1 MVIPRQLFQLQ
12 ELDLEVESH
21 EQSLHQKTGQLG
33 ENRSVVQAQEKLTSE
48 QQLLEELKH
57 QQHSIE
63 WEIDDLTSKIK
74 TVEGQLYGGKI
85 SNPKELSGLQH
96 EVNTLKDN
104 RDQLETGALEIM
116 DHVEASEARLNSA
129 SNELGKAKDEWQARQ
144 QQLSADI
151 EQFKNRLSDLTNNRE
166 QILAGIDAGAVESY
180 EKRRKLKGQAVSRVE
195 QGICRGCRISL
206 SSSELQQ
213 VRSGNLVQCG
223 SCGRILFLP
232 R

>member
-12 ELDLEVESH
+12 ELDLEIESH
-21 EQSLHQKTGQLG
+21 EQSLSQKTGQLG

-48 QQLLEELKH
+48 QQHLEELRH
-57 QQHSIE
+57 EQRSAE

-96 EVNTLKDN
+96 EVNTLKGN
-104 RDQLETGALEIM
+104 RDQLETGALEVM
-116 DHVEASEARLNSA
+116 DHVETSEARLNAA

-144 QQLSADI
+144 KQLSAEI
-151 EQFKNRLSDLTNNRE
+151 EQLTNRLSDLKNNRE
-166 QILAGIDAGAVESY
+166 QILVGIDAPAVESY
-180 EKRRKLKGQAVSRVE
+180 EKLRKLKGQAVSRVE

-232 R
+232 